1 MKAEKIIAS
10 VKDDL
15 KKIEGIGPK
24 IEEILNTAGII
35 SYADLSNSGMD
46 ELKSLLATA
55 GKRYQIHNPSTWA
68 QQAHL
73 AAAGKW
79 DELQKWQDELNGGKK
94 K

>member
-35 SYADLSNSGMD
+35 SYADLSNSGTD
-46 ELKSLLATA
+46 ELKALLATG

-68 QQAHL
+68 QQARL

-79 DELQKWQDELNGGKK
+79 DELQKWQDELSGGKK